1 MACTKFKDFDKDNPN
16 YQFLADA
23 IEDGRVTLLED
34 KCVVLINA
42 APLALK
48 FGFGM
53 KAYLES
59 QGYTGF
65 VAWAYFPTGELK

>member
-1 MACTKFKDFDKDNPN
+1 MSCTKFEDFDKENPN

-23 IEDGRVTLLED
+23 IEDKRVTLLED
-34 KCVVLINA
+34 RCLALINA
-42 APLALK
+42 APLDLR

-59 QGYTGF
+59 QGYTAY
-65 VAWAYFPTGELK
+65 VAWAYFPAGELQ